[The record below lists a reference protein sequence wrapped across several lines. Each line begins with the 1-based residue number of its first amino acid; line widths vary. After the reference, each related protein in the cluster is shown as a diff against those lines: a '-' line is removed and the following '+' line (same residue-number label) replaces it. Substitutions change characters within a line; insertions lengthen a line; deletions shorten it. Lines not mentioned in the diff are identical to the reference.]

1 MSNKRIT
8 GVEEDRI
15 CEFITDFPTRNIG
28 KKLTWAVIARHS
40 GFSRQA
46 LTTNSEIR
54 SAYENVKGKNNGP
67 SKSKDEIITDKE
79 AEIAKLK
86 KQLSKQKTVVT
97 QYEEKFVRWMSNASE
112 FLTEEQLNRPISHS
126 MKTEVRIRSVK

>member
-15 CEFITDFPTRNIG
+15 CEFIMDFPIRNIG
-28 KKLTWAVIARHS
+28 KKLTWAVIERHS
-40 GFSRQA
+40 RFSRQA

-54 SAYENVKGKNNGP
+54 SAYESVKGKNKGP
-67 SKSKDEIITDKE
+67 SKSKDEIIADQK
-79 AEIAKLK
+79 AAIAKLEK
-86 KQLSKQKTVVT
+86 KLSKQKAVLK

-112 FLTEEQLNRPISHS
+112 FLSEEELNRPISHS
-126 MKTEVRIRSVK
+126 MKTGERIRSVK